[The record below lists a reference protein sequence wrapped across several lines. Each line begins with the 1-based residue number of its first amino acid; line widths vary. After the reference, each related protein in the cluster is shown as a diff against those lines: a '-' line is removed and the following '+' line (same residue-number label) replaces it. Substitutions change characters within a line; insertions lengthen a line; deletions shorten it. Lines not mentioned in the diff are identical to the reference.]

1 MAKQAITTPGRREL
15 DLRSMRWTRKFSS
28 PTLEGCSAINLV
40 NLVPKSPSVPA
51 HSPARFAI
59 TAAIIFIAT
68 HFALLIGV
76 TTPDKFYFDEV
87 HYVPAAR
94 QMLTPAMSAPVLNP
108 MHPPLAK
115 QLIALSIQS
124 LGDIPLGWRYPGV
137 LFGSLAI
144 VAVYLCGLALF
155 AAQGPAIASAL
166 IAFLNQMLYVQSR
179 IAMLDIFALA
189 FGLLAIAAFIHG
201 FRQPRPQLWFGLAGL
216 SCGLSVAS
224 KWSGLF
230 VLATCIVVV
239 AAVRLMQGWRTR
251 FADGTA
257 TDWYR
262 PDLWPD
268 FKSYH
273 FVTCFVLIPVVV
285 YLSTFV
291 PVYGFSIPDLL
302 EAQRRIFADN
312 TTTAIA
318 GHTYMSA
325 WPSWPF
331 LVRPVW
337 YLFDK
342 IDEEKIAAVVLLGN
356 PLVLW
361 PALAALAFCLRDWIV
376 ARRYDAF
383 LILAFYF
390 GPYLAW
396 ALLPRT
402 LGFLYY
408 YLPSATFAS
417 LALVYAL
424 RRGKTPRWLL
434 WAFVTL
440 AFSGFATMLPISAA
454 FVGTSMAMF
463 NRLMI
468 FQNWI

>member
-1 MAKQAITTPGRREL
+1 MDIKMLFAHTQKLQGPP
-15 DLRSMRWTRKFSS
+15 S
-28 PTLEGCSAINLV
+28 V
-40 NLVPKSPSVPA
+40 NIVPKSSSVPA
-51 HSPARFAI
+51 HSIARN
-59 TAAIIFIAT
+59 AIIAIVIFLAS
-68 HFALLIGV
+68 HFALLVGV
-76 TTPDKFYFDEV
+76 GTPDKFYFDEV

-94 QMLTPAMSAPVLNP
+94 QMLVPATSAPMLNP

-115 QLIALSIQS
+115 QLIALSIRGF
-124 LGDIPLGWRYPGV
+124 GDNPLGWRYPGV

-144 VAVYLCGLALF
+144 VAMYLCGLALF
-155 AAQGPAIASAL
+155 AAQGPAVASAL
-166 IAFLNQMLYVQSR
+166 LAFFNQVVFVQSR

-189 FGLLAIAAFIHG
+189 FGLFAIAAFMHG
-201 FRQPRPQLWFGLAGL
+201 FRKLRPQLWFALAGLAG
-216 SCGLSVAS
+216 GLSTAC

-230 VLATCIVVV
+230 VLATCIVIV
-239 AAVRLMQGWRTR
+239 ATIRLMQGWRTR
-251 FADGTA
+251 FADGSTG
-257 TDWYR
+257 DWYR

-268 FKSYH
+268 FKSWH
-273 FVTCFVLIPVVV
+273 FAICFVIIPAVV
-285 YLSTFV
+285 YLATFV
-291 PVYGFSIPDLL
+291 PLYGLSLSDLL
-302 EAQRRIFADN
+302 EAQRRIFGDN

-337 YLFDK
+337 YLFDR
-342 IDEEKIAAVVLLGN
+342 IGDDRIAAIVLLGN

-361 PALAALAFCLRDWIV
+361 PALPALAVCLRDWVV

-396 ALLPRT
+396 AVLPRT

-408 YLPSATFAS
+408 YLPSATVAS
-417 LALVYAL
+417 LALVYLL
-424 RRGKTPRWLL
+424 RRGNSPRWLL
-434 WAFVTL
+434 WAYVAV
-440 AFSGFATMLPISAA
+440 AFAGFAAMLPISAG
-454 FVGTSMAMF
+454 FLETSMQTF